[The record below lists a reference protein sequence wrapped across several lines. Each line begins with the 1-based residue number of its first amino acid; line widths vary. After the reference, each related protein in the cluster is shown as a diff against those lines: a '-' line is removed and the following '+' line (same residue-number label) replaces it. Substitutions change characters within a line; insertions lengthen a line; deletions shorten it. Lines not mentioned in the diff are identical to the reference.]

1 MGSENVPNEAGKHA
15 WTIAVASWAVRIV
28 AYLVLIFG
36 SAAKSKALIIAWIIF
51 AIDDLA
57 VLSVYVLLV
66 GDKIMTGVGMVLA
79 TCTIVVSFGA
89 IRETKTT

>member
-1 MGSENVPNEAGKHA
+1 MENFAKKTTKKCPKNKPC
-15 WTIAVASWAVRIV
+15 IRIV

-36 SAAKSKALIIAWIIF
+36 SIANSKALIIAWIIF
-51 AIDDLA
+51 AIVDLA

-66 GDKIMTGVGMVLA
+66 GDKIMTGVGMVLG

-89 IRETKTT
+89 LRETKTT